1 MSKEAPPD
9 GEAGPEPEAG
19 TPTGQDDPARPTAGD
34 GAATPATEE
43 GDGGNRDPRR
53 PTSEDAAGGAGEPT
67 SPVDGESPGAGGDT
81 APGTDGGVAGGEG
94 AAAPAISG
102 EVAGD
107 GGSGGGG
114 VGEPVRGDGEP
125 APRSVG
131 QRARQLYGWVRERR
145 HRERSRWWAA
155 VRLVAF
161 SVAGAAIA
169 LALMGHIPAKVGP
182 FETTFAARPSLEG
195 HTVVHLAPLGTID
208 LDTHDAPLALDARV
222 DEIGVEDAERIAT
235 NPRAVER
242 LGDEAAREVRS
253 ALMGLALRCLV
264 VAVVGGA
271 LGALVA
277 RTDWRAA
284 LTGALTAGLLVAA
297 LGGGAALTF
306 DANAVSEPRYS
317 GLLTRAPAAV
327 GDVEDVLDR
336 FGEYRAQ
343 LGELVDNVATL
354 YLAGEQLPTFEPGR
368 TIRILHVSDVHLNPG
383 AFDLMRRLA
392 DQFSIDAIADTGDIT
407 DWGTDPETALV
418 GQIATLDVPYVW
430 VRGNHDSRSTQAA
443 IADIPNAVVL
453 DSEGA
458 EVAGLQFWGI
468 GDPRYTPDK
477 SQAVPGESEQ
487 DRARAYAPIVAV
499 RLDRDEP
506 PAVDVAMVHD
516 SRMAAELGGQVP
528 LVLAGHGHQPR
539 VDTIEPFTGEEAD
552 EGNGEGDDTTTT
564 TVATTTTTEGE
575 GSEETLLLVEGST
588 GGGGLRALQG
598 DEPLP
603 LTASVLYFDPGT
615 HRLLAY
621 DRVTVSGLGG
631 TGATIDRHII
641 GETPAEDPAAAVAP

>member
-1 MSKEAPPD
+1 MSKEAPPE
-9 GEAGPEPEAG
+9 GEAAPEPEAEAAS
-19 TPTGQDDPARPTAGD
+19 GQGDPPRPTAKDTAAPGD
-34 GAATPATEE
+34 RATAPAPTTDGEAARGPGEHGPGT
-43 GDGGNRDPRR
+43 DGESR
-53 PTSEDAAGGAGEPT
+53 GAGEPG
-67 SPVDGESPGAGGDT
+67 PA
-81 APGTDGGVAGGEG
+81 TDGGQV
-94 AAAPAISG
+94 P
-102 EVAGD
+102 
-107 GGSGGGG
+107 
-114 VGEPVRGDGEP
+114 
-125 APRSVG
+125 PRSVG
-131 QRARQLYGWVRERR
+131 QRARQLYGWVREHR

-155 VRLVAF
+155 LRLVVF

-182 FETTFAARPSLEG
+182 FETTFAARPSLDG

-208 LDTHDAPLALDARV
+208 LDTHDAPLTLDARV
-222 DEIGVEDAERIAT
+222 DEIGVEDAERIAN

-253 ALMGLALRCLV
+253 ALVGLAVRCLI

-271 LGALVA
+271 IGALVA

-284 LTGALTAGLLVAA
+284 LTGALVAGLLVAA

-327 GDVEDVLDR
+327 GDVEEVLDR

-368 TIRILHVSDVHLNPG
+368 TIRVLHVSDIHLNPG
-383 AFDLMRRLA
+383 AFDLMRRLT

-418 GQIATLDVPYVW
+418 GQIGTLDVPYVW

-443 IADIPNAVVL
+443 VADIPNAIVL
-453 DSEGA
+453 DGEGA
-458 EVAGLQFWGI
+458 QVAGLQFWGI

-477 SQAVPGESEQ
+477 SEAAPGESEQ
-487 DRARAYAPIVAV
+487 ERSRAYAPIVAD
-499 RLDRDEP
+499 RLERDEP
-506 PAVDVAMVHD
+506 PDVDIAMVHD
-516 SRMAAELGGQVP
+516 SRMAAELGGKVP

-539 VDTIEPFTGEEAD
+539 VDTIEPFTGEAADEAD
-552 EGNGEGDDTTTT
+552 DGQDTTTT
-564 TVATTTTTEGE
+564 SETTTTAADGE
-575 GSEETLLLVEGST
+575 APEETLLLVEGST

-603 LTASVLYFDPGT
+603 VTASVLYFDPAS

-621 DRVTVSGLGG
+621 DRITVSGLGG

-641 GETPAEDPAAAVAP
+641 GETPAEDSAGAVAP